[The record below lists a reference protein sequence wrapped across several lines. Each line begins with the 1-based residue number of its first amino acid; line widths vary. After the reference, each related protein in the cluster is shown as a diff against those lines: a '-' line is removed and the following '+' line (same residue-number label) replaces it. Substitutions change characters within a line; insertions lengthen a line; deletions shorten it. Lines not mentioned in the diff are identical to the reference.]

1 MDSRDKFIG
10 SMVQT
15 LNQQCLE
22 SFRADEHLEDV
33 QYSPEDEPSYDEWSA
48 YILDLTDCVDVNNF

>member
-1 MDSRDKFIG
+1 
-10 SMVQT
+10 MVQT